1 MNQEQSLILEEFVDL
16 SGAMQVVYQKHAE
29 GFWPEISFSQPS
41 FFFARCSSILEFHL
55 SDESAPHALDAYN
68 FACIAAGTKARILGN
83 SAISDGVF
91 FSPSEQLIQKTGK
104 TYSIN
109 FDATARAGALVTT
122 LPRTNWL
129 NEIMHRYVYERVV
142 AKQKENIATEFL
154 EMEIL
159 KEIHFRIQEQNVRDK
174 SRFDLDPFALD
185 SRSPLLRKAMAFMDA
200 NLFRDI
206 GIEDIVREV
215 KVSESTLLREFR
227 EHLRQ
232 SPNAYLV
239 SRRLDEAMLLLR
251 SQRYSVS
258 QISDIIGYENVSAFS
273 AAFKKKFS
281 LTPVQ
286 VVAKEKSDTLPAL
299 VVSAKRAH

>member
-1 MNQEQSLILEEFVDL
+1 MSQVQSLILEEFVDL
-16 SGAMQVVYQKHAE
+16 SAAMQVVFQKRAE

-41 FFFARCSSILEFHL
+41 FFFARCASTLELHVNG
-55 SDESAPHALDAYN
+55 ESAPHTLDAYN
-68 FACIAAGTKARILGN
+68 FASIAAGAKSRILGT

-91 FSPSEQLIQKTGK
+91 FSPSEHLIQKANK

-109 FDATARAGALVTT
+109 FNTTAEGESSATI

-129 NEIMHRYVYERVV
+129 NEIMHRYIYERVV
-142 AKQKENIATEFL
+142 TKQKSNAATEFL
-154 EMEIL
+154 EVEIL
-159 KEIHFRIQEQNVRDK
+159 KEIHFRFQEQHIRDK
-174 SRFDLDPFALD
+174 SRFDLDSLAFD
-185 SRSPLLRKAMAFMDA
+185 SRSPLLRKAMAFMDE

-206 GIEDIVREV
+206 GIEDLVRRL

-227 EHLRQ
+227 EHLGQ

-239 SRRLDEAMLLLR
+239 GRRLEEAMLLLR

-258 QISDIIGYENVSAFS
+258 QISDIVGYENVSAFS
-273 AAFKKKFS
+273 AAFKKKFG

-286 VVAKEKSDTLPAL
+286 VVTKDRSDSTPKPIAPPKK
-299 VVSAKRAH
+299 AP